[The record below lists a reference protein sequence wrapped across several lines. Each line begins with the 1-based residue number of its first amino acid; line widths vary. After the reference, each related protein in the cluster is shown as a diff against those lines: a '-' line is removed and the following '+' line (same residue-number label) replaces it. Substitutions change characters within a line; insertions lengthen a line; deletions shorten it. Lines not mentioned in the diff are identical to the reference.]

1 MEEKVS
7 FALYIMFFFKLI
19 LRASNFVLQWTT
31 NKEGQLLPLTEIKS
45 KTRADY
51 LRILI
56 MSTVSK

>member
-1 MEEKVS
+1 MEERVS
-7 FALYIMFFFKLI
+7 FAFYIIF
-19 LRASNFVLQWTT
+19 ASKQHVLQWTT
-31 NKEGQLLPLTEIKS
+31 NKEGQLLQLTEIKS

>member
-7 FALYIMFFFKLI
+7 FALYIMFS
-19 LRASNFVLQWTT
+19 RASNSVLQWTT

>member
-7 FALYIMFFFKLI
+7 FALYIMFFKLI
-19 LRASNFVLQWTT
+19 SRASNSVLQWTT

>member
-7 FALYIMFFFKLI
+7 FALYIMF
-19 LRASNFVLQWTT
+19 LRASNSVLQWTT